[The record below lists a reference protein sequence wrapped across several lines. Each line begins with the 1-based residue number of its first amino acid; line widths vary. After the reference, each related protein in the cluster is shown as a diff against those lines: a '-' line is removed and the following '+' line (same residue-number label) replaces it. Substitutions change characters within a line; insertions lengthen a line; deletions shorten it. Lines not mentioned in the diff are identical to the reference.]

1 MSTAVTTP
9 KGIFSLKYQI
19 VNRRLGLWL
28 FIASESMIFLTLL
41 AARFYMQGISRPHEV
56 NQVLGLII
64 TSVLLA
70 SSFTANRAEVAIA
83 HGDRPTFLRLLLAT
97 IGLGLVFLIGVV
109 TVEWPEALRFAPPS
123 TGYGTVFFATT
134 GMHAL
139 HVLTGVIIL
148 LLVFLNGRR
157 GRYTAEEHWSAEGSI
172 VYWHFV
178 DVIWVFVYP
187 TLYLVGP

>member
-1 MSTAVTTP
+1 MTTATVTTT
-9 KGIFSLKYQI
+9 LKYQI

-28 FIASESMIFLTLL
+28 FITSESMIFLTLL
-41 AARFYMQGISRPHEV
+41 ASRFYMQGVSRPHEV

-83 HGDRPTFLRLLLAT
+83 HGDRPAFLRFLLTT
-97 IGLGLVFLIGVV
+97 IVLGVIFLTGVV
-109 TVEWPEALRFAPPS
+109 TVEWPEALHFAPPS
-123 TGYGTVFFATT
+123 TGYGTLFFATT
-134 GMHAL
+134 GMHAF

-157 GRYTAEEHWSAEGSI
+157 GRYTAEDHWGAAGSI
-172 VYWHFV
+172 IYWHFV
-178 DVIWVFVYP
+178 DVVWVFVYP